1 MPEDLSHLFSQLIEE
16 WIAMVNEE
24 VEAKEIVEDIPVVMS
39 TDDINVR
46 LPHLGRAII
55 SRFEFREPTLE
66 QGVSQGSVLSSLLM
80 HRGRLGRASP
90 GPDGFSM
97 NHLAVNDLQ
106 D

>member
-39 TDDINVR
+39 TDDIR
-46 LPHLGRAII
+46 LPQFGRAII
-55 SRFEFREPTLE
+55 SGFEFMEPTLE

-80 HRGRLGRASP
+80 NRGRLGRSVP

-97 NHLAVNDLQ
+97 NHLAMIEFQ
-106 D
+106 G